1 MKKQRCI
8 SAKEKDGSLRILNL
22 LSENEKTRDRFLQKL
37 DDWVSA
43 QTESP
48 SKKKETAV
56 DFPQKQKS
64 MEADLCTTQRNSS
77 SKITKKKKKEEEEEN
92 ETAMDFFCRKNPR
105 LSAQTE
111 KTLSEK

>member
-22 LSENEKTRDRFLQKL
+22 LSENEKTRDGFLQKL

-48 SKKKETAV
+48 SKKKLTAV
-56 DFPQKQKS
+56 DFCQKQKS
-64 MEADLCTTQRNSS
+64 MEADLCTTLRNTS
-77 SKITKKKKKEEEEEN
+77 SKITKRRKRNCDGFLLPKKS
-92 ETAMDFFCRKNPR
+92 TALCSN
-105 LSAQTE
+105 
-111 KTLSEK
+111 